1 MKLGKLLE
9 LIDLAKSGKK
19 IVRCMETIHYGA
31 LNIYESYRFNEVNIL
46 EMDLDELVSTKD
58 MTEMERV
65 SEDRFERRGYKYN
78 FTYGTYEEMKK
89 LADEYNETI
98 EPELPRL

>member
-1 MKLGKLLE
+1 
-9 LIDLAKSGKK
+9 
-19 IVRCMETIHYGA
+19 
-31 LNIYESYRFNEVNIL
+31 VNIL
-46 EMDLDELVSTKD
+46 EMDLDDLVSTKD